1 MKNIIMFNPQ
11 KDAVEITTD
20 DVKMLDALIGSLEA
34 RIIETVKKGSFEEGR
49 DLINF
54 YLELEKAKDIFE
66 RGSVSGD
73 CKFTF

>member
-1 MKNIIMFNPQ
+1 MNRVMFNP
-11 KDAVEITTD
+11 KTATLELVTD
-20 DVKMLDALIGSLEA
+20 DVKTIEVLMDNLEA
-34 RIIETVKKGSFEEGR
+34 RIIETVKKGSFEEAR

-54 YLELEKAKDIFE
+54 YLELEKGKDIFE